1 MTKFFL
7 SIYDFLSRRRWLAV
21 LLLLVCLFV
30 SVLLSLRL
38 RYKENAADFLPQ
50 DAQNRRYTEIYNALG
65 DNSQIVVLFKADSS
79 LFPDGEERRMQL
91 MEAVDIFEEKWA
103 QVDTAALLTVRME
116 ETEIADAMD
125 YIRKHIAIFLTPAD
139 YRRIDSLLSQ
149 PDYLDTCMR
158 NVKRKP

>member
-21 LLLLVCLFV
+21 MLLLVCLFA

-91 MEAVDIFEEKWA
+91 MEAVDIFEEK
-103 QVDTAALLTVRME
+103 
-116 ETEIADAMD
+116 
-125 YIRKHIAIFLTPAD
+125 
-139 YRRIDSLLSQ
+139 
-149 PDYLDTCMR
+149 
-158 NVKRKP
+158 